1 MCQPALNHSCFFA
14 KGTDNLSNPF
24 QLVHP
29 APSGPVS
36 PAVYSSH
43 SGPSSVSHAQRSS
56 GSYSPEEFHI
66 LWRTFHSSN
75 IIFLMWSLAASQI
88 LPAQT
93 GLSLHRR
100 RCLTYSLSSWQAGP
114 RASPSEAPEK
124 GGSCQA
130 WDGVCLD
137 SQTAERRG
145 SCDSVFV
152 KC

>member
-1 MCQPALNHSCFFA
+1 MCQPALNHSSFFA
-14 KGTDNLSNPF
+14 KGTDNLSSPF

-29 APSGPVS
+29 ALSGPVS
-36 PAVYSSH
+36 PAVYSSR

-93 GLSLHRR
+93 GQSLHRR

-130 WDGVCLD
+130 WDGVCWV
-137 SQTAERRG
+137 SQAAKRRG
-145 SCDSVFV
+145 SSDSVFV

>member
-1 MCQPALNHSCFFA
+1 MNHSFFFA
-14 KGTDNLSNPF
+14 KGTDNLPNPF
-24 QLVHP
+24 QLEHP
-29 APSGPVS
+29 ALLCPVS
-36 PAVYSSH
+36 PAIYSSR

-56 GSYSPEEFHI
+56 GSYSRGGFYI

-88 LPAQT
+88 LPAHT
-93 GLSLHRR
+93 GQSLPRH

-114 RASPSEAPEK
+114 PASPSEAPEK

-130 WDGVCLD
+130 WDGVCWD
-137 SQTAERRG
+137 SHAAKRRA